1 MRSFI
6 RLFAVALVGVISFGS
21 MVEAAEAPTNPVSP
35 ANPSGSPLT
44 EAHKASEKV
53 LVLPVEVIPEGV
65 PADPTKRCPQWEDE
79 FAEFGLPVET
89 FSYVAWRES
98 RCNPLSHNRTLNK
111 NKTQDRGLL
120 QINSGWVTVTARECA
135 SQRGDLSVLFDV
147 RCNLAVARYLYR
159 NGGLRH
165 WKL

>member
-1 MRSFI
+1 MRTVI
-6 RLFAVALVGVISFGS
+6 RLFAVSLVGIITFGS
-21 MVEAAEAPTNPVSP
+21 MVKAAEAPANP
-35 ANPSGSPLT
+35 ANPSVSPLS
-44 EAHKASEKV
+44 EAYRASDKV
-53 LVLPVEVIPEGV
+53 LVLPVEAVPAGV
-65 PADPTKRCPQWEDE
+65 PADRTKRCPQWEDE
-79 FAEFGLPVET
+79 IAAFGLPVET

-98 RCNPLSHNRTLNK
+98 RCNILAHNRTLNK

-120 QINSGWVTVTARECA
+120 QINSSWVTVTAKECA

-165 WKL
+165 WNL

>member
-1 MRSFI
+1 MRLFI
-6 RLFAVALVGVISFGS
+6 RLFAVSLVGIITFGS
-21 MVEAAEAPTNPVSP
+21 MVKAAEAPANP
-35 ANPSGSPLT
+35 ANPSATPLS
-44 EAHKASEKV
+44 EAYRASDKV
-53 LVLPVEVIPEGV
+53 LILPVEVVPEGV
-65 PADPTKRCPQWEDE
+65 PADKTKRCPQWEDE
-79 FAEFGLPVET
+79 FAEFGLPVDT

-98 RCNPLSHNRTLNK
+98 RCNILAHNRTLNK

-120 QINSGWVTVTARECA
+120 QINSSWVTVTAKECA

-165 WKL
+165 WNL

>member
-1 MRSFI
+1 MRSLV
-6 RLFAVALVGVISFGS
+6 RLFAVALVGTITFGS
-21 MVEAAEAPTNPVSP
+21 MAHAAEAPANP
-35 ANPSGSPLT
+35 ANPSVSPLS
-44 EAHKASEKV
+44 EAYRASDKV
-53 LVLPVEVIPEGV
+53 LVLPVEVVPEGV
-65 PADPTKRCPQWEDE
+65 PADKTKRCPQWEDE
-79 FAEFGLPVET
+79 FAAFGLPVET

-98 RCNPLSHNRTLNK
+98 RCSPLSHNRTLNK

-120 QINSGWVTVTARECA
+120 QINSSWVTVTAKECA

-165 WKL
+165 WNL

>member
-1 MRSFI
+1 MRLFI
-6 RLFAVALVGVISFGS
+6 RLFAVSLVGIITFGS
-21 MVEAAEAPTNPVSP
+21 MVKAAEAPANP
-35 ANPSGSPLT
+35 ANPSVSPLS
-44 EAHKASEKV
+44 EAYRASDKV
-53 LVLPVEVIPEGV
+53 LVLPVEVVPEGV
-65 PADPTKRCPQWEDE
+65 PADKTKRCPQWEDE
-79 FAEFGLPVET
+79 FAEFGLPVEV

-98 RCNPLSHNRTLNK
+98 RCSPHSWNRTLNK

-120 QINSGWVTVTARECA
+120 QINSSWVTVTAKECA

-165 WKL
+165 WNL